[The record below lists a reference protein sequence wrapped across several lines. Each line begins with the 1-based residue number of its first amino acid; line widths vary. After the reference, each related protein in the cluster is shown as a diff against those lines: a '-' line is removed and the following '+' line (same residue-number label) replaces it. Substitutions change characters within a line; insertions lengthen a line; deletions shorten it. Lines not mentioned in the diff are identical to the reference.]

1 MTEERDI
8 VERLRPRL
16 TAEAREFINYWMD
29 SDEAMSDGQEAIILG
44 VVMGVYDATP
54 EAAAEIVRLRAELAA
69 ARDKALEEAALEWL
83 KPPISGTRNFAE
95 ILRAMKGTPN
105 AEGQ

>member
-16 TAEAREFINYWMD
+16 TAEAREFINDWMD

-44 VVMGVYDATP
+44 VVMGVYDAAP
-54 EAAAEIVRLRAELAA
+54 EAAAEIVRLRA
-69 ARDKALEEAALEWL
+69 AL
-83 KPPISGTRNFAE
+83 
-95 ILRAMKGTPN
+95 
-105 AEGQ
+105 AEGGEQS

>member
-1 MTEERDI
+1 MIDKQDI
-8 VERLRPRL
+8 LERLKAFCVGHPH
-16 TAEAREFINYWMD
+16 AKIPWPHRE
-29 SDEAMSDGQEAIILG
+29 LH
-44 VVMGVYDATP
+44 
-54 EAAAEIVRLRAELAA
+54 EAAAEITRLRAELAA